1 MPTAPLRQLKTHPAQ
16 MRTTY
21 DLEKLATL
29 ILQVYERGL
38 DQWQPIAATPNSAG
52 YHIVSGHRRHMAQLF
67 AFALRDWVQDHPDT
81 EVTIEVVRAM
91 IDTLVDSLGSLEQV
105 VASLLTKHGEE
116 EISFVNFEGSQKA
129 QILALQAA
137 NYGGEKP
144 DALGVAHSF
153 RQAVEAGATPEEIAR
168 NNGQHLN
175 YVRNHL
181 ALSEILPELAQRI
194 AAGEL
199 PMSVATAVADVPE
212 PKRTGLSI
220 FILAN
225 EAGKLTAKAI
235 KECALTLKKWP
246 GLQLPLLVKHQ
257 SQRNIARA
265 LIRLWGQAV
274 ESYPEDAYASAAMF
288 IYRNVHEE
296 PWAKQEKLLLWFQA
310 LGGDTYYT
318 DGDPGG
324 RPGGISWNAVV
335 QHLIPDISCAQ
346 CPVAQLPPQRLR
358 TDLFQGRGG
367 VLGMPCRA
375 SEEATR
381 CLHGLAPN
389 DQFDVRVP
397 WEWSKHPGVV
407 NEGGDYRVKSDE
419 DLLAAWQAQAKKEQS
434 EDQADAVA
442 ANDEQPASKAT
453 LSEENAK
460 RPSKVDGPQA
470 DEAASPTPLAED
482 AEALK
487 ASPVGKQRAQ
497 IAEFMKQYAQYG
509 ANHPLAT
516 PCGCCRHRLDKSPT
530 KDEIVPHCAWAGR
543 LRRVSFKLLSPDN
556 EKLPPIPVCRQFA
569 PNQAWHEIIPAHPS
583 PPELPR
589 DWFKSQILHL
599 VKAANQHGSNRNA
612 FEFLT
617 GRPMSQNETYSDWFQ
632 QQMTSQ
638 GGELSVAQLFTLFVW
653 AHSEWQRAHQSD
665 FMLPINGKS
674 IQFANYRETEW
685 SLTPENEEQ
694 QENL

>member
-1 MPTAPLRQLKTHPAQ
+1 MPITPLKQLKVHPAQ

-29 ILQVYERGL
+29 TLQVYERGL
-38 DQWQPIAATPNSAG
+38 DSWQPIVASPNGEG

-67 AFALRDWVQDHPDT
+67 SFALRDWAKEHTDT
-81 EVTIEVVRAM
+81 EISIEVVRTM
-91 IDTLVDSLGSLEQV
+91 ITTLVESLGTLQQV
-105 VASLLTKHGEE
+105 IASLLTKYGEE
-116 EISFVNFEGSQKA
+116 TVEFVTFEGSQKA

-137 NYGGEKP
+137 NYGSEQP
-144 DALGVAHSF
+144 DMLGVAHSF
-153 RQAVEAGATPEEIAR
+153 RQAVTAGATSEEIAR
-168 NNGQHLN
+168 NVGQHVQF
-175 YVRNHL
+175 VRNHL
-181 ALSEILPELAQRI
+181 ALTEIPPELARRI

-225 EAGKLTAKAI
+225 EVGKLTAKAI
-235 KECALTLKKWP
+235 KECALRLKKWP
-246 GLQLPLLVKHQ
+246 GLQLPLMVKHQ

-274 ESYPEDAYASAAMF
+274 KSYPEDAYASAAMF

-296 PWAKQEKLLLWFQA
+296 PWTKQEKLLLWFQA

-324 RPGGISWNAVV
+324 RPGGINWQAIVE
-335 QHLIPDISCAQ
+335 HLIPDIACEQ
-346 CPVAQLPPQRLR
+346 CPIAQLPPQRLR

-375 SEEATR
+375 GEEATR

-397 WEWSKHPGVV
+397 WEWSEHPGVV
-407 NEGGDYRVKSDE
+407 NESGDYRVKGYE
-419 DLLAAWQAQAKKEQS
+419 DLLAAWQAQATKEQS
-434 EDQADAVA
+434 EDQANALA
-442 ANDEQPASKAT
+442 SSDEQPANKETS
-453 LSEENAK
+453 SQGDAK

-470 DEAASPTPLAED
+470 DEVAPPTPRAE
-482 AEALK
+482 ESEEQK
-487 ASPVGKQRAQ
+487 ASPVVKQRNK
-497 IAEFMKQYAQYG
+497 IAEFMKQYEQYG
-509 ANHPLAT
+509 TNHPLAT
-516 PCGCCRHRLDKSPT
+516 SCGCCRHRLDKSPT
-530 KDEIVPHCAWAGR
+530 KDETVPHCAWAGR
-543 LRRVSFKLLSPDN
+543 LRNVSFKLLSPDDN
-556 EKLPPIPVCRQFA
+556 KLPQIPVCRQFA

-583 PPELPR
+583 PPKLPR
-589 DWFKSQILHL
+589 EWFKAQILHL

-617 GRPMSQNETYSDWFQ
+617 GRPMRQNEAYGDWFQ
-632 QQMTSQ
+632 QQMASQ
-638 GGELSVAQLFTLFVW
+638 GSELS
-653 AHSEWQRAHQSD
+653 
-665 FMLPINGKS
+665 
-674 IQFANYRETEW
+674 
-685 SLTPENEEQ
+685 
-694 QENL
+694 